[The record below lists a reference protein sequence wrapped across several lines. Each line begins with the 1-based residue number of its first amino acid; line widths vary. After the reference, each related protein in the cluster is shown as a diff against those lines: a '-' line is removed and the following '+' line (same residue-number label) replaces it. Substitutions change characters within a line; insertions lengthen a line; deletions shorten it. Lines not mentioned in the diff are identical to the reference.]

1 MRNMIAAFRVS
12 VDGYI
17 QGPNGEVDWV
27 ENWEDAFDLMPRIDA
42 CVMGAGMYPGYE
54 LYWSTILSNPAGELP
69 MTGKVAS
76 PGEVRWARFAEKTPH
91 FVLSKTL
98 GAASWKSARIVRDVE
113 EIRKLKEQ
121 PGKDIY
127 AIGGPTLVSSLMSL
141 GLIDE
146 LRLMVHPVVLGGG
159 KPLSNDLKRRQG
171 LTLVKT
177 EPLKRGIVRLT
188 YNAQS

>member
-17 QGPNGEVDWV
+17 QGSNGEVDWV

-54 LYWSTILSNPAGELP
+54 LYWSTILANPAGELP

-113 EIRKLKEQ
+113 EVRKLKEQ

-127 AIGGPTLVSSLMSL
+127 AIGGPTLVSGLMSQ

-159 KPLSNDLKRRQG
+159 KPLSKDLNRRHG
-171 LTLVKT
+171 LTLVKS

>member
-54 LYWSTILSNPAGELP
+54 LYWSTILANPAGELP
-69 MTGKVAS
+69 MTAKVAS

-127 AIGGPTLVSSLMSL
+127 AIGGPTLVSGLMSL

-159 KPLSNDLKRRQG
+159 KSLTNDLKRRQG
-171 LTLVKT
+171 LTWVKT

-188 YNAQS
+188 YNAQT

>member
-1 MRNMIAAFRVS
+1 MRNVIAAFRVS

-17 QGPNGEVDWV
+17 QGPDGEVDWV

-54 LYWSTILSNPAGELP
+54 LYWSTILANPAGELP

-127 AIGGPTLVSSLMSL
+127 AVGGPTLVSGLMSL

-146 LRLMVHPVVLGGG
+146 LRLMIHPVVLGGG

-177 EPLKRGIVRLT
+177 ETLKRGIVRLT